1 MRTLA
6 RERDKAEVL
15 RRLRA
20 LRQDSVRRW
29 GRMSAHQMVCHLSD
43 GYRLLIGERTTQLA
57 ATPLPRLMMRWIALY
72 APIRWPAGILT
83 TPELDQDAG
92 GTRPA
97 DFDADVAELEK
108 LLRAVATDQR
118 DRFGAPPSHLRT
130 NVRVGLAAM
139 GVPPRGSPSPSVW
152 RVGAQ
157 PTQRGCTRSWLLP
170 ERR

>member
-15 RRLRA
+15 HRLRA

-43 GYRLLIGERTTQLA
+43 GYRLLTGERTTQLA

-83 TPELDQDAG
+83 TPELDQDTG

-108 LLRAVATDQR
+108 LLREVATDRR
-118 DRFGAPPSHLRT
+118 DRFGHLHPIFGRMSESAWLRWAYLHADHHLRQF
-130 NVRVGLAAM
+130 
-139 GVPPRGSPSPSVW
+139 GV
-152 RVGAQ
+152 
-157 PTQRGCTRSWLLP
+157 
-170 ERR
+170 

>member
-6 RERDKAEVL
+6 RESEQAEVL

-43 GYRLLIGERTTQLA
+43 GYRLMVGERTTQLA

-72 APIRWPAGILT
+72 APVRWPAGIPT
-83 TPELDQDAG
+83 TPELDQHAG

-108 LLRAVATDQR
+108 LLRGIATDPR
-118 DRFGAPPSHLRT
+118 DRFAGHLHPIFGRMSESAWLRWAYLHADHHLRQF
-130 NVRVGLAAM
+130 
-139 GVPPRGSPSPSVW
+139 GV
-152 RVGAQ
+152 
-157 PTQRGCTRSWLLP
+157 
-170 ERR
+170 